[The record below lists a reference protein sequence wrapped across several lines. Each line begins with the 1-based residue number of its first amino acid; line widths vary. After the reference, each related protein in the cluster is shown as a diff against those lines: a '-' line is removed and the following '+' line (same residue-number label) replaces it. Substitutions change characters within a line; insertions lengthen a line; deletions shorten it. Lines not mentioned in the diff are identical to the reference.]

1 MKAIQL
7 TQYVKAPHE
16 LRVTEVPDPEPAPDE
31 YLIEV
36 HAAATNF
43 FDILQ
48 IQGKYQYQPP
58 FPWISGAEFAGI
70 VLATPANSKKP
81 KYPIGTRVFGAT
93 QGAYAT
99 KTVAKET
106 NLLPIPDGFSYKDAA
121 GLFVTAPTS
130 YGALVVRAGIKA
142 GDYVLVHAAAGG
154 VGLAAVQVAKAF
166 GATVIATAGSQRK
179 LEVAKSFGADH
190 VVDYRDPKW
199 PEIVKGLT
207 PKARGVDIVFDPVG
221 LVDKSTKCT
230 AWNGRILIIG
240 FAGGTIEKVAV
251 NKVLLK
257 NISLVGIYWGQ
268 YAVREKETVVT
279 VWEGIMKLIAEGK
292 FRATVFTDVEYVGL
306 DAVPAALTALGSRDT
321 WGKVVVSVPH
331 LVKSARVPQ
340 KPRLRSPC
348 RPLLST
354 GADDRDNLR
363 ISSPVCYVPHP
374 QTAKLFASYFR
385 RTLRSS
391 ATGLSVAAAATLSQK
406 ASSFYQSEI
415 QTISK
420 RRMHSKVVIIGSG
433 PAAHTAAIYLAR
445 AELKPVL
452 YEGFMANGI
461 AAGGQ
466 LTTTTE
472 VENFPGFPEGVT
484 GQELMDKMR
493 KQSERFGTQI
503 ITETVSKLDLS
514 KRPFEYA
521 TEWDPDT
528 VRTADAV
535 ILATG
540 ASARRLGLPGE
551 DKYWQNGISACAVCD
566 GAVPIFRNKHLV
578 VIGGGDSAAE
588 EALFLTKYGSHVTV
602 LVRRDRLRASNI
614 MAKRLL
620 NNSKI
625 TVRFNTVGVEV
636 KGDEK
641 GLMSHLV
648 VRDVV
653 TGKEETIEAN
663 GLFYAIGHE
672 PATSLV
678 KGQLET
684 DENGYVVTVPG
695 STLTS
700 VKGVFAAGDV
710 QDKRYRQA
718 ITSAGSGCMAALDAE
733 KYLAELE
740 EEQQQQADGKL

>member
-1 MKAIQL
+1 MKGIQL
-7 TQYVKAPHE
+7 SEYVKAPHE
-16 LRVTEVPDPEPAPDE
+16 LRVTELADPKPAPDE

-48 IQGKYQYQPP
+48 IQGKYQHQPP
-58 FPWISGAEFAGI
+58 FPWVSGAEFAGI
-70 VLATPANSKKP
+70 VLATPANSKNP
-81 KYPIGTRVFGAT
+81 KFPVGSRVFGAT

-99 KTVAKET
+99 KAVAKEVSM
-106 NLLPIPDGFSYKDAA
+106 LAVPKGWSYKQAA

-130 YGALVVRAGIKA
+130 YGALVVRAGVKA

-154 VGLAAVQVAKAF
+154 VGLAAVQIAKAF
-166 GATVIATAGSQRK
+166 GATVIATAGTQRK

-190 VVDYRDPKW
+190 VIDYRDPKW
-199 PEIVKGLT
+199 PEMVKKLT
-207 PKARGVDIVFDPVG
+207 PKGRGVDIVYDPVG
-221 LVDKSTKCT
+221 MVDKSTKCT
-230 AWNGRILIIG
+230 AWNGRILIVG
-240 FAGGTIEKVAV
+240 FAAGTIEKVAM

-257 NISLVGIYWGQ
+257 NISLVGIHWGQ
-268 YAVREKETVVT
+268 YAVHEKETVVT
-279 VWEGIMKLIAEGK
+279 VWQGIMKLIAEGK
-292 FRATVFTDVEYVGL
+292 FRGTEFTDKEFVGL
-306 DAVPAALTALGSRDT
+306 EAIPDALKALGSRET
-321 WGKVVVSVPH
+321 WGKVVVSVPQEGQ
-331 LVKSARVPQ
+331 S
-340 KPRLRSPC
+340 
-348 RPLLST
+348 
-354 GADDRDNLR
+354 
-363 ISSPVCYVPHP
+363 
-374 QTAKLFASYFR
+374 KLAS
-385 RTLRSS
+385 
-391 ATGLSVAAAATLSQK
+391 GLSVAAAATLSHK
-406 ASSFYQSEI
+406 STPSQSEI
-415 QTISK
+415 QTIGK
-420 RRMHSKVVIIGSG
+420 RRMHSKVVVIGSG

-472 VENFPGFPEGVT
+472 VENFPGFPEAVT
-484 GQELMDKMR
+484 GQELMDKLR
-493 KQSERFGTQI
+493 NQSERFGTVI
-503 ITETVSKLDLS
+503 VSETVAKLDLS

-521 TEWDPDT
+521 TEWSPDAIN
-528 VRTADAV
+528 TADAV

-566 GAVPIFRNKHLV
+566 GAVPIFRNKPLV

-588 EALFLTKYGSHVTV
+588 EAMFLTKYGSHVTV
-602 LVRRDRLRASNI
+602 LVRRDKLRASSI

-620 NNSKI
+620 ANKKV

-636 KGDEK
+636 KGDAK

-648 VRDVV
+648 VKNVAS
-653 TGKEETIEAN
+653 GAEETLEAN
-663 GLFYAIGHE
+663 GLFYAVGHD

-678 KGQLET
+678 KGQLAT
-684 DENGYVVTVPG
+684 DEDGYVVTTPG

-718 ITSAGSGCMAALDAE
+718 ITSAGTGCMAALDAE
-733 KYLAELE
+733 KFLAEQE
-740 EEQQQQADGKL
+740 DGEL

>member
-1 MKAIQL
+1 MRGIQVA
-7 TQYVKAPHE
+7 QYVKGPHE
-16 LRVTEVPDPEPAPDE
+16 LEVTELPDPEPGPDE

-48 IQGKYQYQPP
+48 IQGKYQHQPP
-58 FPWISGAEFAGI
+58 FPWVSGAEFAGV
-70 VLATPANSKKP
+70 VLATPPNSKKP
-81 KYPIGTRVFGAT
+81 KFPVGSRVFGAT

-99 KTVAKET
+99 KAVAKEVSM
-106 NLLPIPDGFSYKDAA
+106 LPVPEGWSYKQAA

-130 YGALVVRAGIKA
+130 YGALVVRAGVKA

-166 GATVIATAGSQRK
+166 GATVIATAGTKRK

-190 VVDYRDPKW
+190 VVDYRDEKW
-199 PEIVKGLT
+199 PEAVKKLT
-207 PKARGVDIVFDPVG
+207 PRGRGVDIVYDPVG
-221 LVDKSTKCT
+221 MVDKSTKCT
-230 AWNGRILIIG
+230 AWNGRILIVG
-240 FAGGTIEKVAV
+240 FAAGTIEKVAM

-257 NISLVGIYWGQ
+257 NISLVGIHWGQ
-268 YAVREKETVVT
+268 YAVHERETVVT
-279 VWEGIMKLIAEGK
+279 VWQGIMKLIAEGK
-292 FRATVFTDVEYVGL
+292 FRGTEFTDRDFVGL
-306 DAVPAALTALGSRDT
+306 EAVPNALKALGSRET
-321 WGKVVVSVPH
+321 WGKVVVPSPDIA
-331 LVKSARVPQ
+331 ST
-340 KPRLRSPC
+340 KPRSP
-348 RPLLST
+348 
-354 GADDRDNLR
+354 
-363 ISSPVCYVPHP
+363 SPQAV
-374 QTAKLFASYFR
+374 KLFSSYIR

-391 ATGLSVAAAATLSQK
+391 ATGLSVAAAATLSHK
-406 ASSFYQSEI
+406 STPYYRNEI
-415 QTISK
+415 NTIGK
-420 RRMHSKVVIIGSG
+420 RSMHSKVVVIGSG

-472 VENFPGFPEGVT
+472 IENFPGFPEAIT

-493 KQSERFGTQI
+493 NQSERFGTTI
-503 ITETVSKLDLS
+503 VSETVARLDLS

-521 TEWDPDT
+521 TEWNPDT
-528 VRTADAV
+528 VMTADAV

-566 GAVPIFRNKHLV
+566 GAVPIFRNKPLV

-588 EALFLTKYGSHVTV
+588 EAMFLTKYGSHVTV
-602 LVRRDRLRASNI
+602 LVRRDKLRASSI

-620 NNSKI
+620 SHKKV

-636 KGDEK
+636 KGDAK

-648 VRDVV
+648 VKDTV
-653 TGKEETIEAN
+653 TGREETLEAN
-663 GLFYAIGHE
+663 GLFYAIGHD
-672 PATSLV
+672 PATNLV
-678 KGQLET
+678 RGQLET
-684 DENGYVVTVPG
+684 DEDGYVVTKPG
-695 STLTS
+695 TTLTS

-718 ITSAGSGCMAALDAE
+718 ITSAGMWCL
-733 KYLAELE
+733 LLR
-740 EEQQQQADGKL
+740 